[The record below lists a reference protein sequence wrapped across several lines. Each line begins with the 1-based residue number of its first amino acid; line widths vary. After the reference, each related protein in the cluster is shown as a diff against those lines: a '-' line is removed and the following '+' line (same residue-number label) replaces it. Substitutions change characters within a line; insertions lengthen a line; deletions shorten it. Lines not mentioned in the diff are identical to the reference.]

1 MVSRPVVD
9 GITGF
14 RHRAASRWNG
24 AAKDTPNP
32 PAITTPM
39 PTPAG
44 VTKSGPVAA
53 ARLGGDGRAHRRP
66 ARRVPERGGWGG
78 QPCDELAGR
87 LGRVDLTGPPGL
99 GGEPRMALNTRGV
112 VRSGY
117 PLPVR
122 PGAVRGDDQG
132 SILPPLSPRRV
143 ARWLQ
148 GVKPRRRRSVPFP
161 RVQSAIEPGS
171 DGRKNAVYA
180 ASLRIAAVTGPAA
193 PGPSQSARARNVG
206 HPETF

>member
-122 PGAVRGDDQG
+122 PGPFEGMTKARSSRRCRRGVSPGGFKG
-132 SILPPLSPRRV
+132 SSPGV
-143 ARWLQ
+143 AEAF
-148 GVKPRRRRSVPFP
+148 RS
-161 RVQSAIEPGS
+161 PGS
-171 DGRKNAVYA
+171 NRPSSPGLTGGKMPFTRQ
-180 ASLRIAAVTGPAA
+180 ASA
-193 PGPSQSARARNVG
+193 
-206 HPETF
+206 